1 MGAESYVFSGFLGMK
16 KRQQLEKNNRLI
28 TSGGVTLITFHSNVN
43 FVGAL
48 GVGFDSNRL
57 VLLHDQQHR
66 EITF

>member
-1 MGAESYVFSGFLGMK
+1 MK

-28 TSGGVTLITFHSNVN
+28 TSGGVTLITFHSNVS